1 MYCTVIVVIT
11 RASDKVHSHQCIL
24 QDTKHKVG
32 ETSFY
37 GLNISAYAGAV
48 GGCGDGGGGARWRRW
63 RCGCSRRARRQGSE
77 DVAQTVAQ
85 MRGAVAVVV

>member
-11 RASDKVHSHQCIL
+11 RASDKVNSRQCIL

-37 GLNISAYAGAV
+37 GLNISAYAVAV
-48 GGCGDGGGGARWRRW
+48 GGGGDGGGGARWRRW
-63 RCGCSRRARRQGSE
+63 RCGCSRRAQHQGSE
-77 DVAQTVAQ
+77 DVDQTEAHI
-85 MRGAVAVVV
+85 RGAVAAVL